1 MFMIL
6 LLILLVLLGL
16 IIGRPHPILPL
27 FIILLLINCNY
38 LEGTDNIYE
47 VTPVANSTWT
57 QTLTG
62 SWANDMNGADP
73 FYNGVS
79 GKVGVIH
86 GYGWY
91 ENRNWL
97 LKKTM
102 VHGCN
107 KFQILILNHIKEEPI
122 IFTQILI
129 FQSYI

>member
-1 MFMIL
+1 MQ
-6 LLILLVLLGL
+6 
-16 IIGRPHPILPL
+16 L
-27 FIILLLINCNY
+27 FR
-38 LEGTDNIYE
+38 GTDNIYE

-91 ENRNWL
+91 ENRNWAFEENNGSWVQQIPNTNTQPYKRGTNYL
-97 LKKTM
+97 YPNSDFSKLYM
-102 VHGCN
+102 IDYNGSILVRHGQ
-107 KFQILILNHIKEEPI
+107 QISV
-122 IFTQILI
+122 FGAG
-129 FQSYI
+129 